1 MKVSYEKFE
10 EMAKDAFYRIPSEF
24 RDRLDNID
32 IVVAERP
39 EAEFFKERRF
49 SLRNLLGLYCG
60 VPLRR
65 RGIFY
70 SNVLS
75 DRIILYK
82 DNIESRCKNE
92 EELKRKIEDV
102 LLHEI
107 GHYFGLSEK
116 ELRSLEKGTK

>member
-1 MKVSYEKFE
+1 MKISHDEFKKF
-10 EMAKDAFYRIPSEF
+10 AQKCFNNIPGEF
-24 RDRLDNID
+24 KRRLDNID
-32 IVVAERP
+32 IVVVDKPSPKFYKRKGIER
-39 EAEFFKERRF
+39 
-49 SLRNLLGLYCG
+49 LLGLYRG

-65 RGIFY
+65 RGVFY

-82 DNIESRCKNE
+82 ENIESQCGTKQQ
-92 EELKRKIEDV
+92 LKEKIEDV

-116 ELRSLEKGTK
+116 ELRNLNRE